1 MAEGQPVM
9 HKPTSL
15 ERTIYFEVI
24 EDFRTLHY
32 GIQDKLIQELHC
44 LYGPVFDFSEEY
56 LARLF
61 THPKAT
67 TCIVILG
74 RELDSSQLVAS
85 CIIMPFFFEHIEN
98 DHRPQN
104 QFLSGHGIL
113 CVAEKYRINK
123 LAWVIG
129 DITEEVL
136 WTLYPNTNIIEF
148 GFMVSPLSFYAAAV
162 RSKLA
167 MPDGKAQKN
176 PKIHQ
181 LFEKLKTIVPTRSKK
196 VGDNPYVH
204 QIFPP
209 VKNDLDLIFENLDRL
224 PRVMKYFVNETGL
237 TPGYGLMAMQI
248 SQLVEGNTLE
258 LPAGQYITPKA
269 KFKGQI
275 RYLQG
280 SLTRNKY
287 IPKL

>member
-1 MAEGQPVM
+1 V
-9 HKPTSL
+9 
-15 ERTIYFEVI
+15 YFEVI

-32 GIQDKLIQELHC
+32 GIQDRLIQDLHC

-56 LARLF
+56 LAKLF

-67 TCIVILG
+67 TCIVIMA
-74 RELDSSQLVAS
+74 REFNSNELVAS
-85 CIIMPFFFEHIEN
+85 CIIMPFFFEYLEN

-104 QFLSGHGIL
+104 HYLSGHGIL

-148 GFMVSPLSFYAAAV
+148 GFMVSPLSFYAAII

-167 MPDGKAQKN
+167 VPDGKTRN
-176 PKIHQ
+176 DPKIHN
-181 LFEKLKTIVPTRSKK
+181 LFEKLKTIVPTRAKK
-196 VGDNPYVH
+196 VGESQYLY

-209 VKNDLDLIFENLDRL
+209 VKNELDLLYENLDKL
-224 PRVMKYFVNETGL
+224 PRVMKYFYNETRF

-248 SQLVEGNTLE
+248 SQLVEGNTLD
-258 LPAGQYITPKA
+258 LPSGQYITPKA
-269 KFKGQI
+269 KFKGQV

-280 SLTRNKY
+280 SLTRNKL